1 MVRARNETLSAAPI
15 QVDQRELIRRVLEG
29 DPAAER
35 QFYDAHVD
43 RVYRLAYRM
52 TGDEELAREYTQD
65 TFVRAF
71 HRLGDFRGDS
81 AISTGLHSI
90 AVSVVLNGLR
100 KTKRVRQ
107 REVDLDEAP
116 VLSVVQ
122 APTEPRVRERLRAAI
137 DALSERY
144 RLVFVMHDIEGFTHE
159 EIGSS
164 LQVAVGTSKAMLFRA
179 RARLREQLA
188 DIAQELVR

>member
-1 MVRARNETLSAAPI
+1 MERARNDTPSAAPI

-35 QFYDAHVD
+35 RLYDAHVD
-43 RVYRLAYRM
+43 RIYRLAYRM

-81 AISTGLHSI
+81 ALSTWLHAI

-107 REVDLDEAP
+107 REVDLDDAP

-122 APTEPRVRERLRAAI
+122 APTEPRLRERLRTAI

>member
-1 MVRARNETLSAAPI
+1 MYE
-15 QVDQRELIRRVLEG
+15 
-29 DPAAER
+29 
-35 QFYDAHVD
+35 AHVD

-52 TGDEELAREYTQD
+52 TGEEELAREYTQD
-65 TFVRAF
+65 TFVRVF
-71 HRLGDFRGDS
+71 QRLGDFRGD
-81 AISTGLHSI
+81 AALATWIHSI

-100 KTKRVRQ
+100 KVKRSRQ
-107 REVDLDEAP
+107 REVDLDDAP
-116 VLSVVQ
+116 ELTVSQLP
-122 APTEPRVRERLRAAI
+122 AEPKLRARIRSAI

-188 DIAQELVR
+188 DIAQEFVR

>member
-1 MVRARNETLSAAPI
+1 MDEPGTTHIPLRPSP
-15 QVDQRELIRRVLEG
+15 VDERELIRRVLDG

-35 QFYDAHVD
+35 ELYDAHVD
-43 RVYRLAYRM
+43 RVFRLAYRM
-52 TGDEELAREYTQD
+52 TGDEDLAQEYTQD

-71 HRLGDFRGDS
+71 QRLVDFRGD
-81 AISTGLHSI
+81 AALSTWMHSI

-100 KTKRVRQ
+100 KVKRIRE
-107 REVDLDEAP
+107 REVDLDDGPELT
-116 VLSVVQ
+116 VSQV
-122 APTEPRVRERLRAAI
+122 PTEPKLKERLRVAI

-144 RLVFVMHDIEGFTHE
+144 WLVFVMHDIEGFTPE

-188 DIAQELVR
+188 DVAQELVR

>member
-35 QFYDAHVD
+35 QLYDAHVD

-81 AISTGLHSI
+81 AISTWLHSI

-116 VLSVVQ
+116 MLSVVQ

>member
-1 MVRARNETLSAAPI
+1 MERARHVTLSAAPI

-35 QFYDAHVD
+35 QLYDAHVE

-81 AISTGLHSI
+81 AISTWLHSI

-100 KTKRVRQ
+100 KVKRVRQ
-107 REVDLDEAP
+107 REVDLEDAP

-122 APTEPRVRERLRAAI
+122 APTEPRLKERLRSAI
-137 DALSERY
+137 DTLSERY

-179 RARLREQLA
+179 RAKLREQLA